1 MFLDFGFFVCFR
13 RSFGDFVMF
22 LGFVGLELFLGFV
35 IFREAGERRENEK
48 GRKGVYG
55 EARAKK
61 SNTLASKEQCIEEET
76 GKEAQRSPSERWH
89 DTLRAHAGE

>member
-35 IFREAGERRENEK
+35 IFREAREAGEREREER
-48 GRKGVYG
+48 G
-55 EARAKK
+55 
-61 SNTLASKEQCIEEET
+61 IW
-76 GKEAQRSPSERWH
+76 RSRS
-89 DTLRAHAGE
+89 